1 MSVAPT
7 DQQRKSKAQSTLRR
21 RPRPARL
28 AKAKHAAPPREL
40 TPRQRET
47 LLLIAEGHSTK
58 EIAFSL
64 GVSVK
69 TVETHR
75 AQLKERLGIYN
86 VAGLVRYALRMGMI
100 SAD

>member
-1 MSVAPT
+1 MRVSPT
-7 DQQRKSKAQSTLRR
+7 TQRPASGSPGSPRRQLRR
-21 RPRPARL
+21 KPQSIPTGSIDQ
-28 AKAKHAAPPREL
+28 L

-47 LLLIAEGHSTK
+47 LQLIAEGYSTK
-58 EIAFSL
+58 EIAFAL

-86 VAGLVRYALRMGMI
+86 VAGLVRFALRIGLVSPI
-100 SAD
+100 

>member
-1 MSVAPT
+1 MSLSSAN
-7 DQQRKSKAQSTLRR
+7 KSQASKVEKTVRR
-21 RPRPARL
+21 RPLRRQAEGPTGTL
-28 AKAKHAAPPREL
+28 DQL

-47 LLLIAEGHSTK
+47 LQLIAEGYSTK
-58 EIAFSL
+58 EIAFAL

-86 VAGLVRYALRMGMI
+86 VASLVRFALRTGLV
-100 SAD
+100 STE